1 MSNLQLIS
9 ESVQKGRAKETVTYI
24 TEAIKEG
31 VSASD
36 ILNNGLLDGMSKL
49 GVRFKNNEVY
59 VPDVLVAARALTKGL
74 EELKPLMISE
84 DIKPIGKVVLGTVK
98 GDLHDIGKNLVKM
111 MLIGNGFEVTDLG
124 VDVSAESFVNAV
136 KENEPDIVALSA
148 LLTTTMSQQG
158 EVVNALKANGLR
170 EKVKIMVGGAPVTQT
185 FCDEIGADAYAAD
198 AASSAAL
205 AKSFVIHKQ

>member
-198 AASSAAL
+198 AASSAEL

>member
-1 MSNLQLIS
+1 
-9 ESVQKGRAKETVTYI
+9 
-24 TEAIKEG
+24 
-31 VSASD
+31 
-36 ILNNGLLDGMSKL
+36 MSKL
-49 GVRFKNNEVY
+49 GIKFKNNEVY

-111 MLIGNGFEVTDLG
+111 MLIGNGFEVIDLG

-136 KENEPDIVALSA
+136 KKNEPDIVALSA

-158 EVVNALKANGLR
+158 EIVKALTANGLR
-170 EKVKIMVGGAPVTQT
+170 EKVKVMVGGAPVTQA

-198 AASSAAL
+198 AATSAEI
-205 AKSFVIHKQ
+205 AKIFAIHK